1 MILVLPFPRVFRP
14 VALAVAALL
23 LAAAPASAPAAA
35 QETIFWVRDVPAKG
49 KGKTDRAARRDA
61 ALNAAPAALDRL
73 LRRLTSARD
82 HEFIPPV
89 PPERARAMVRG
100 IEVVRA
106 KRRKI
111 ADGRSFDGALSYLFR
126 PGAVGAL
133 LRSEQIAWSSRR
145 SDPVLVLPVWRDE
158 TGDILWDD
166 PNPWRDAWTE
176 SEPGLVPIVLP
187 EGSLRDLQAI
197 DAGQARERDTERLTA
212 IAGAYGA
219 KQVLVAVASAGTA
232 GGVPGGD
239 PVEEPGGEPGGES
252 VEEPVEKPAEEAGET
267 PSGGADG
274 LTVSAALFNLR
285 SGDFEELEPVA
296 AGGETAMAAAAASLT
311 AWLQER
317 WKDRV
322 IVPDGPVATTPVVL
336 RFDDLAAWV
345 RVRENLVAAPSVTEH
360 RVIAFSKG
368 EAQLALTHRGNA
380 DDLAVRL
387 PAFGLL
393 LHQERGAG
401 RKAKTV
407 WVLAEPTQAGGA
419 EPDGEQDQ

>member
-1 MILVLPFPRVFRP
+1 MILVLPFPRLFRST
-14 VALAVAALL
+14 VLAIAALL
-23 LAAAPASAPAAA
+23 LVTAPAPGPAAA

-49 KGKTDRAARRDA
+49 KGKTDRAARRVA

-82 HEFIPPV
+82 HEFLPPV
-89 PPERARAMVRG
+89 PRERARAMVRG

-111 ADGRSFDGALSYLFR
+111 AGSRSFDGALSFLFR
-126 PGAVGAL
+126 PRAVGAF
-133 LRSEQIAWSSRR
+133 LRSEEIAWSSRR
-145 SDPVLVLPVWRDE
+145 SDPVLVLPVWRGE
-158 TGDILWDD
+158 SGDILWDD
-166 PNPWRDAWTE
+166 PNPWRDAWTATE
-176 SEPGLVPIVLP
+176 SEPGLVPVVLP
-187 EGSLRDLQAI
+187 EGSLKDLQAI
-197 DAGQARERDTERLTA
+197 DAGQARERDAKRLAT
-212 IAGAYGA
+212 IARVYGA
-219 KQVLVAVASAGTA
+219 KQVLVAVAAAGT
-232 GGVPGGD
+232 PSGD
-239 PVEEPGGEPGGES
+239 TLVEPGGEASSEEGGPE
-252 VEEPVEKPAEEAGET
+252 GW
-267 PSGGADG
+267 

-285 SGDFEELEPVA
+285 SGSFADLEPIA
-296 AGGETAMAAAAASLT
+296 AGGETAMTAVAAGLT

-336 RFDDLAAWV
+336 RFNDIAAWV
-345 RVRENLVAAPSVTEH
+345 RVREHLVAAPSVTGH

-368 EAQLALTHRGNA
+368 EAQLALIHRGNA
-380 DDLAVRL
+380 DDLAGRL

-401 RKAKTV
+401 PKAKTV
-407 WVLAEPTQAGGA
+407 WVLAERAQDSGA